1 MLDLYLINLPDGGGK
16 GSILK
21 SGGLES
27 LAINVDALRSM
38 YASPS
43 LLPSGELGF
52 PSGLDDLVKSKVFE
66 ILEHRMALGETTFL
80 EVELTDTDL
89 ARYKALAKKWGYT
102 VHVVHE
108 GSGPAP
114 AGVKLLNHM
123 SLSNQIFK
131 ETPDYSHQYREI
143 VFIGDV
149 HGCAV
154 PLRKFLNKHFDEQKL
169 YIFVGDLFDRGPDNA
184 TVLKL
189 IMSLLKKP
197 NVKLLCGNH
206 ERHILS
212 WLNKREQPGEF
223 RNKTLPQLLR
233 QGFNRETAE
242 YLLGRAE
249 HMLQFV
255 FKGAHFQV
263 SHGAISD
270 VIRWPQL
277 FAGHQCWRGVG
288 KRQDDID
295 AAFER
300 NAPRDWFQVH
310 GHSNAHGR
318 VITEGQRS
326 FNLES
331 SVEFGGKLSVLAYD
345 GSRFKDLSV
354 KNNLDGKGKK
364 KAA

>member
-1 MLDLYLINLPDGGGK
+1 MLDLYLINLPVGGHK
-16 GSILK
+16 GAILK
-21 SGGLES
+21 NSGLES

-43 LLPSGELGF
+43 LLPSGEMGF
-52 PSGLDDLVKSKVFE
+52 PSALDDLVKSKVFD
-66 ILEHRMALGETTFL
+66 ILEHRMTLGETTFL
-80 EVELTDTDL
+80 EVELSDSDL
-89 ARYKALAKKWGYT
+89 ASYKALAKKWGYQ
-102 VHVVHE
+102 VHVVQD
-108 GSGPAP
+108 GSSKAP
-114 AGVKLLNHM
+114 AGVNLVGRNGLAD
-123 SLSNQIFK
+123 LVFK
-131 ETPDYSHQYREI
+131 STPDYSSQYREI

-189 IMSLLKKP
+189 IMALLKKP

-212 WLNKREQPGEF
+212 WLNKRQQPGEF

-242 YLLGRAE
+242 YLLSRTE

-255 FKGAHFQV
+255 FKGAQFQV
-263 SHGAISD
+263 SHGALSD
-270 VIRWPQL
+270 VVRWPEL
-277 FAGHQCWRGVG
+277 FPAHQCWRGVG
-288 KRQDDID
+288 KRQDDVD

-300 NAPRDWFQVH
+300 NAPKGWYQVH

-318 VITEGQRS
+318 VILNGQRS

-331 SVEFGGKLSVLAYD
+331 SVEFGGKLSAISFD
-345 GSRFKDLSV
+345 GTTFKDISV
-354 KNNLDGKGKK
+354 KNSFDGKGKK

>member
-1 MLDLYLINLPDGGGK
+1 MLDLYLIDLPVGAGNGA
-16 GSILK
+16 ILK
-21 SGGLES
+21 NSALDS

-43 LLPSGELGF
+43 LLPSGEFGYQ
-52 PSGLDDLVKSKVFE
+52 SSLDDLVKSKIFE
-66 ILEHRMALGETTFL
+66 ILEHRMSLGETTFL
-80 EVELTDTDL
+80 EVEFTETDL
-89 ARYKALAKKWGYT
+89 LRYKVLAKKWGYK
-102 VHVVHE
+102 VHVVQD
-108 GSGPAP
+108 GSSPAP
-114 AGVKLLNHM
+114 AGVNLLSRNG
-123 SLSNQIFK
+123 LAEQIFK
-131 ETPDYSHQYREI
+131 DTPDYSGQYREI

-154 PLRKFLNKHFDEQKL
+154 PLRKFLNKQFDDQKL
-169 YIFVGDLFDRGPDNA
+169 FIFVGDLFDRGPDND

-189 IMSLLKKP
+189 ILGLLKKP

-212 WLNKREQPGEF
+212 WLNKREQPSEF

-242 YLLGRAE
+242 LLMGRTE
-249 HMLQFV
+249 SMLQFV
-255 FKGAHFQV
+255 FKGAQFQV
-263 SHGAISD
+263 SHGALSD
-270 VIRWPQL
+270 VVRWPQL
-277 FAGHQCWRGVG
+277 FPAHQCWRGVG
-288 KRQDDID
+288 KRQDDVD

-300 NAPRDWFQVH
+300 NAPHGWYQVH

-318 VITEGQRS
+318 VITQGQRS

-331 SVEFGGKLSVLAYD
+331 SVEFGGKLSALSFD
-345 GSRFKDLSV
+345 GTTFKDISV
-354 KNNLDGKGKK
+354 KNSPDGKGKK